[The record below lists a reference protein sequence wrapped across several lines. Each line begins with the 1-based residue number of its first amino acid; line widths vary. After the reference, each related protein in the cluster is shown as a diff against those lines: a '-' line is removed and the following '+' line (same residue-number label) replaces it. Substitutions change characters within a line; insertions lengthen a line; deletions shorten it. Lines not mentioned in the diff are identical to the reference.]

1 MLIEGETAAC
11 IQRLELNQ
19 SSPLYQVKE
28 MMTIVKDDADSDG
41 IVEGGEGNGVGEDKF
56 CSQASTNM
64 TPLH

>member
-28 MMTIVKDDADSDG
+28 MMTIVKDDA
-41 IVEGGEGNGVGEDKF
+41 IVEGGEDNGVGEDKF

>member
-1 MLIEGETAAC
+1 MLIEGETATC

-28 MMTIVKDDADSDG
+28 MMTIVKDDG

>member
-1 MLIEGETAAC
+1 MLIEGETATC

-28 MMTIVKDDADSDG
+28 MMTIVKDDA
-41 IVEGGEGNGVGEDKF
+41 IVEGGEDNSVGEDKF
-56 CSQASTNM
+56 CFQVSTKM